1 MSLEFYVTVFSVIT
15 AIISVVSFILT
26 PHILKKDCLEQVKI
40 DISMRQM
47 KKAEERIAHFL
58 NDNNLPI
65 GSSVYE
71 IAKVLHIV
79 DGGISNGISGRA
91 RLCLPDKNGN
101 MTVQF
106 KRGLSKEEYKFDFA
120 HECAHQINGDAPPN
134 TRPGGRNKPK
144 VEQIADY
151 TAAALL
157 MPLAQVYDY
166 LVENDYSNADKDK
179 RYSLIRG
186 LCKKYEVSE
195 IIALRRVKEVNELKN
210 MKMKL

>member
-1 MSLEFYVTVFSVIT
+1 MTFDIYVT
-15 AIISVVSFILT
+15 IISVVAALISFISVVLT
-26 PHILKKDCLEQVKI
+26 PRILKRDYLEQVKI

-47 KKAEERIAHFL
+47 KKAEERIARFL
-58 NDNNLPI
+58 QDNNLPI
-65 GSSVYE
+65 GSSIYD

-79 DGGISNGISGRA
+79 DGGIENGISGRA
-91 RLCLPDKNGN
+91 RLGLPNKDGN
-101 MTVQF
+101 MVVVF

-134 TRPGGRNKPK
+134 TRPGGHNKPK

-157 MPLAQVYDY
+157 MPISQIYDF
-166 LVENDYSNADKDK
+166 LVENDYANAEKNK
-179 RYSLIRG
+179 RYSLIRE

-195 IIALRRVKEVNELKN
+195 IIALRRVKEVNELRN